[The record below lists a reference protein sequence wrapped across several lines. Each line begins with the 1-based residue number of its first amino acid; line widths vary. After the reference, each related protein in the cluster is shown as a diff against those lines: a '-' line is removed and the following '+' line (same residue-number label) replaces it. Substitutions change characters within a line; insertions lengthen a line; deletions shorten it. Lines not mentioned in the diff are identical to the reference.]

1 MLDARSAITLVRMR
15 ASKVCGQQQRG
26 PEVLWAGVAA
36 SH

>member
-1 MLDARSAITLVRMR
+1 MLDARSAMTLVRMR

-26 PEVLWAGVAA
+26 SVPWAGVAA